1 MLPQGI
7 VASFLISTL
16 GWTIA
21 AHPTWSKVPAK
32 TYAKCQRPA
41 KHHPLDDC
49 PKHTLY
55 VSKDAAVAN
64 FTTIQDA
71 ILSLPNNTDAYTIL
85 IAPGDYNEQLNV
97 TRQGPLTLLGVSDRP
112 WKGKSY
118 SNIDYDTSSSN
129 RVTVSWAMANHD
141 SSGKI
146 VDNAVTSVLTVAPTW
161 ESSKSGFGPTGWPV
175 PDGTPF
181 GCEDFR
187 AYNIDFRNY
196 AADAADGPAHAAG
209 ISRANAGFY
218 SCGLYSYQDTL
229 FIGKLG
235 NAFFYDSIIAG
246 QTDFLYGYG
255 TMWVEKSTLSL
266 RNCGG
271 GITAWKGTNTTFEN
285 KYGAYI
291 SKSQILA
298 DNATIAADIKNLC
311 PLGRPWN
318 ELHRSIFMNTYFDA
332 SILPAGYI
340 DWNGGRF
347 NNQTFMATYSDFGPG
362 WDPEAEKNSNR
373 TIVLDRKGVSGYDTP
388 AKVFANE
395 DGKLGKIGWIDHT
408 VVSKN

>member
-7 VASFLISTL
+7 VVSFLISSL
-16 GWTIA
+16 SWTIA

-41 KHHPLDDC
+41 KHHPLDGC

-55 VSKDAAVAN
+55 VNKDAAVAN

-118 SNIDYDTSSSN
+118 SNIDYDTTSSN

-218 SCGLYSYQDTL
+218 SCGLYSYQDT
-229 FIGKLG
+229 
-235 NAFFYDSIIAG
+235 
-246 QTDFLYGYG
+246 
-255 TMWVEKSTLSL
+255 
-266 RNCGG
+266 
-271 GITAWKGTNTTFEN
+271 
-285 KYGAYI
+285 
-291 SKSQILA
+291 
-298 DNATIAADIKNLC
+298 
-311 PLGRPWN
+311 
-318 ELHRSIFMNTYFDA
+318 
-332 SILPAGYI
+332 
-340 DWNGGRF
+340 
-347 NNQTFMATYSDFGPG
+347 
-362 WDPEAEKNSNR
+362 
-373 TIVLDRKGVSGYDTP
+373 VSR
-388 AKVFANE
+388 
-395 DGKLGKIGWIDHT
+395 
-408 VVSKN
+408 

>member
-218 SCGLYSYQDTL
+218 SCGLYSYQDT
-229 FIGKLG
+229 
-235 NAFFYDSIIAG
+235 
-246 QTDFLYGYG
+246 
-255 TMWVEKSTLSL
+255 
-266 RNCGG
+266 
-271 GITAWKGTNTTFEN
+271 
-285 KYGAYI
+285 
-291 SKSQILA
+291 
-298 DNATIAADIKNLC
+298 
-311 PLGRPWN
+311 
-318 ELHRSIFMNTYFDA
+318 
-332 SILPAGYI
+332 
-340 DWNGGRF
+340 
-347 NNQTFMATYSDFGPG
+347 
-362 WDPEAEKNSNR
+362 
-373 TIVLDRKGVSGYDTP
+373 VSG
-388 AKVFANE
+388 
-395 DGKLGKIGWIDHT
+395 
-408 VVSKN
+408 